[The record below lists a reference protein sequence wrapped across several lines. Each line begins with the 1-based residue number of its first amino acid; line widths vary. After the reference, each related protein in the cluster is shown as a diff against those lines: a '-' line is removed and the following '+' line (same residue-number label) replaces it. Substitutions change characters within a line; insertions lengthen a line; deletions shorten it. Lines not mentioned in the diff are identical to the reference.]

1 MQIAF
6 HGAAR
11 NVTGSCHL
19 IECSGRRI
27 LLDCGLYQGM
37 NGSAANQAE
46 HFGFDPAAVDFLILS
61 HAHLDHCGRI
71 PLLVK
76 NGFRGRILCSSA
88 TRELAKLVMLDSAH
102 IQEEDARY
110 QNYKANKHKKR
121 FTAVEIGRAH
131 V

>member
-61 HAHLDHCGRI
+61 HAYLDHCGRI

-76 NGFRGRILCSSA
+76 NGFRGRILCSSEPVFLYH
-88 TRELAKLVMLDSAH
+88 THRL
-102 IQEEDARY
+102 Q
-110 QNYKANKHKKR
+110 
-121 FTAVEIGRAH
+121 
-131 V
+131 

>member
-37 NGSAANQAE
+37 NGSAAN
-46 HFGFDPAAVDFLILS
+46 
-61 HAHLDHCGRI
+61 
-71 PLLVK
+71 
-76 NGFRGRILCSSA
+76 
-88 TRELAKLVMLDSAH
+88 
-102 IQEEDARY
+102 
-110 QNYKANKHKKR
+110 
-121 FTAVEIGRAH
+121 
-131 V
+131 